1 MDIRKRDSNMF
12 FRDKQVLIIGGTGTI
27 GRRIVQSV
35 LSENPRMIKVLSRD
49 EYKQYQLQHEMANID
64 NLRFMIGDV
73 RDYDRLVAAMQD
85 IDYVFH
91 LASMKHVSLCE
102 ANPFEAVQSNVQGT
116 NNVIKAALAQKVKK
130 VVFTSTDKAIAPT
143 NTYGAT
149 KLIAERLFA
158 SVEQSGKKG
167 TTVFSCVRFG
177 NVMGSRGSVIPLFK
191 EQIEK
196 NKRVQITHQEMT
208 RFMMTLSQAADLTI
222 QALKEAKGGE
232 IFVLKMPVV
241 KLTDLVT
248 ILIEETCKKLKIA
261 KEAVIVDIIGPR
273 PGEKMYEELMT
284 EDESK
289 HALELSDMYIIPGKI
304 SNVGLYKNTKKAKIG
319 TYSSAEQQ
327 PITLEQ
333 LQALLTKEGLI

>member
-1 MDIRKRDSNMF
+1 MF
-12 FRDKQVLIIGGTGTI
+12 FRDKQVLVIGGTGTI

-35 LSENPRMIKVLSRD
+35 LIENPRMIKVLSRD
-49 EYKQYQLQHEMANID
+49 EYKQYQMQHEMENKD

-116 NNVIKAALAQKVKK
+116 NNVIKAALAQNVKK

-143 NTYGAT
+143 NAYGAT

-196 NKRVQITHQEMT
+196 NKRVQITDREMT
-208 RFMMTLSQAADLTI
+208 RFMMTLSQAANLTI

-241 KLTDLVT
+241 KLADLVT

-261 KEAVIVDIIGPR
+261 KDAVTVDIVGSR
-273 PGEKMYEELMT
+273 SGEKMYEELMT

-289 HALELSDMYIIPGKI
+289 QAFELSDMYMIPGKF
-304 SNVGLYKNTKKAKIG
+304 SNVNKYKNAKKAIVD
-319 TYSSAEQQ
+319 TYSSQLQQ

-333 LQALLTKEGLI
+333 LRALLIKEGLV